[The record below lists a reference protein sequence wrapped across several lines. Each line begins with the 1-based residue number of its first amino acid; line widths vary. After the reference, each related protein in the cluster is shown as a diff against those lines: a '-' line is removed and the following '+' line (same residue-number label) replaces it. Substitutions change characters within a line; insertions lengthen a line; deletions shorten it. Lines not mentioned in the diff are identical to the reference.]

1 MAADAGGGKRSG
13 RHIIVSDRAGLPYS
27 KGLMASSI
35 MATGI
40 GPAQAYEAAERIED
54 ELVGAGR
61 FEITR
66 SELRDLAV
74 RVLGDVVGPRY
85 AETYRKWQSVEELEL
100 PLIVLIGGTTGV
112 GKSTVATQLAARLGI
127 TRIIST
133 DAVREVMRQ
142 VFSERIMPALHTSSF
157 DADRALRGP
166 LPSGADPVLVGF
178 EEQVRAVAVG
188 IEALIER
195 SVVETTDLVIEGAHL
210 VPGFIGEAWEEK
222 AVVVQVVITVDD
234 EGLHRSH
241 FALRG
246 QDSRLRSVDRYLT
259 AFENI
264 RQVQEHIR
272 ALARERGVPVI
283 SSYSLDAT
291 LAELI
296 DHVVSRAV
304 ERRGTTG
311 PRSAAGG
318 ATGPEGTGGTTGSEG
333 RNIP

>member
-1 MAADAGGGKRSG
+1 MPPRNGGRKRNS

-40 GPAQAYEAAERIED
+40 GPAQAYEAAERIEE

-66 SELRDLAV
+66 PELRDLAV
-74 RVLGDVVGPRY
+74 RMLKDVVGARY
-85 AETYRKWQSVEELEL
+85 AETYRKWQTVEELDL

-133 DAVREVMRQ
+133 DAIREVMRQ

-166 LPSGADPVLVGF
+166 LPAKADRVLVGF
-178 EEQVRAVAVG
+178 EEQVRAVSVG

-195 SVVETTDLVIEGAHL
+195 SVVEATDLVIEGAHL
-210 VPGFIGEAWEEK
+210 VPGFIDAAWQAK
-222 AVVVQVVITVDD
+222 AVVVPVIITVDD
-234 EGLHRSH
+234 EDLHRSH
-241 FALRG
+241 FSLRA
-246 QDSRLRSVDRYLT
+246 QESKLRNVDRYLT

-264 RQVQEHIR
+264 RKVQEYIR
-272 ALARERGVPVI
+272 SLAQEHGAAVI

-291 LAELI
+291 LAEVI
-296 DHVVSRAV
+296 DHVVTQAV
-304 ERRGTTG
+304 ER
-311 PRSAAGG
+311 SGG
-318 ATGPEGTGGTTGSEG
+318 VSTPEPHVGEG
-333 RNIP
+333 R